1 MKRVFW
7 GGTIRWKPRKSWVSS
22 NLWHTPKKLPM
33 VQVPKKLHE
42 WKPDIPVV
50 LYQRR
55 MPASS
60 VIGTDTS
67 GHRPSVLGIQIQ
79 SWVYS
84 DRFPQTWSTPEIHK
98 LPEHIPCEVRD
109 HPILYHIFRFCKIQ
123 LVDLLSRWLLVLPAR
138 FLPVQFCYRLKAY
151 P

>member
-1 MKRVFW
+1 
-7 GGTIRWKPRKSWVSS
+7 
-22 NLWHTPKKLPM
+22 M

-50 LYQRR
+50 LYQHR

-60 VIGTDTS
+60 AIGTGTS
-67 GHRPSVLGIQIQ
+67 GHRPSVRGIQIQ

-84 DRFPQTWSTPEIHK
+84 DRFPQTWSTPEIQE

-109 HPILYHIFRFCKIQ
+109 HPVLYHISRFCKIQ
-123 LVDLLSRWLLVLPAR
+123 LADLHSRSPWVLPAR
-138 FLPVQFCYRLKAY
+138 FFPVQVCYRLQAY
-151 P
+151 PYLLL